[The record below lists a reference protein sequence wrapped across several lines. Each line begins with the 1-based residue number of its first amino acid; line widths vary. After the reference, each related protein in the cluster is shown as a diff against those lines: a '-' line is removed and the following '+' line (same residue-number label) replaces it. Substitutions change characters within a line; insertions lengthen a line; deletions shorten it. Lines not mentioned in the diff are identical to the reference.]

1 MALNQ
6 IPLDTSDE
14 LLAVVRIHN
23 PRDASKQTKT
33 LLSKLRLTDDY
44 AVVFIRRTPKVMH
57 DLVLVEPFVA
67 WGHPNLTTIQELLS
81 KRAFAMIDN
90 KRVPVSDNTV
100 VEDHLGDK
108 GLICVADME
117 HEIQTMGP
125 AFDAVNSFLAP
136 FVLDSPFT
144 KSDIKWLH
152 NNKIPA
158 GDQGDKI
165 NEIIKGML

>member
-1 MALNQ
+1 MNQ
-6 IPLDTSDE
+6 IPLDTSE
-14 LLAVVRIHN
+14 QLLAVVRIHD
-23 PRDASKQTKT
+23 PKDASKHTKT
-33 LLSKLRLTDDY
+33 LLSKLRLTEDY
-44 AVVFIRRTPKVMH
+44 AVVFLRRNPKVIH

-81 KRAFAMIDN
+81 KRSFAMIDG
-90 KRVPVSDNTV
+90 KRVPVSDNTI
-100 VEDHLGDK
+100 VEDHLGEK

-125 AFDAVNSFLAP
+125 AFDAVTSFLTP

-144 KSDIKWLH
+144 KTDIKWLH
-152 NNKIPA
+152 NNKFPA
-158 GDQGDKI
+158 GDQGEKI